1 MEIYPEQFPP
11 EGCPDPIPRAEDGV
25 FDANEDSDQPAV
37 ANHEGQ
43 AASRS
48 PGRRIGET
56 LPFAPDLGRS
66 HVPPRKH
73 PDILGDSRCPVI
85 AVILFPDME
94 QGPAIV
100 AEARR
105 SNVHVLWGTDN
116 LMNRLAAI
124 AARKAYYPPNA
135 DDIRREVAAV
145 TDGQVL
151 YAEEAR
157 TSATGLRAVLA
168 GTAGRPGGSQAGNP
182 RRRHHH
188 RARGHSDCPHRARP
202 GDRRRQGPGTR
213 ELVQAPEPHETTG
226 GRLPGMTARL
236 RARPESRGSGRNSFT
251 IQHNQNFKEQET

>member
-105 SNVHVLWGTDN
+105 SNVHVLWGTDS

-135 DDIRREVAAV
+135 GDIRREVAAV
-145 TDGQVL
+145 TDGQIA
-151 YAEEAR
+151 YAGEVQDQCQREGRLFLPEQPEAPAAPQLEIPAAGI
-157 TSATGLRAVLA
+157 TIGHVDTLIVHTGPGPV
-168 GTAGRPGGSQAGNP
+168 TDAGR
-182 RRRHHH
+182 
-188 RARGHSDCPHRARP
+188 D
-202 GDRRRQGPGTR
+202 
-213 ELVQAPEPHETTG
+213 PEP
-226 GRLPGMTARL
+226 
-236 RARPESRGSGRNSFT
+236 GS
-251 IQHNQNFKEQET
+251 